1 LILCILKR
9 YILFRS
15 LVGLALLA
23 VLVCYQS
30 VDARERSQEAK
41 DSFKYSHPCPSNGN
55 NHGPC
60 PGYVIDHIKP
70 LTCDGADDPSNMQ
83 WQTKAEGKAKDKWER
98 KGCKTDS
105 SGSHL
110 YSESSSSG
118 SGSYQTGPKG
128 GCFTSA
134 ILIMTANRLKWQT
147 DSP

>member
-1 LILCILKR
+1 MILCILKR

-98 KGCKTDS
+98 KGARLIVLAAIRILEAAQPDQAVIKP
-105 SGSHL
+105 GQRRLL
-110 YSESSSSG
+110 YLFSQR
-118 SGSYQTGPKG
+118 Y
-128 GCFTSA
+128 
-134 ILIMTANRLKWQT
+134 
-147 DSP
+147 

>member
-1 LILCILKR
+1 MLIALCNI
-9 YILFRS
+9 S
-15 LVGLALLA
+15 LVYAK
-23 VLVCYQS
+23 Q
-30 VDARERSQEAK
+30 ERSQEAK

>member
-1 LILCILKR
+1 MKPSKKIVYLMLIALCNI
-9 YILFRS
+9 S
-15 LVGLALLA
+15 LVYAK
-23 VLVCYQS
+23 Q
-30 VDARERSQEAK
+30 ERSQEAK

-105 SGSHL
+105 SGSR
-110 YSESSSSG
+110 STE
-118 SGSYQTGPKG
+118 SGSYQTGPKE
-128 GCFTSA
+128 A
-134 ILIMTANRLKWQT
+134 ALPIQQAALKNMWRIPIVGI
-147 DSP
+147 DIHKNC